1 MPEAMFNFDPS
12 KYAEQFAREGWA
24 HIRGG
29 LTEDFYRKAAAQCE
43 ASMKTKLMK
52 EFAIGDKQ
60 QAMYEFPEGGNYVEE
75 VRRTVGA
82 VCGLDPADVVLSE
95 RHVKGYEATAAS
107 EPNAHKDRYASQISL
122 GLSIHVREGSSL
134 VLYPYDLTE
143 INPFNTSQ
151 QLRASLSPDR
161 YPEEALKSARK
172 VEIMDQA
179 RDVIVFRGHKFWH
192 LRRNPA
198 LTTMLYLKLNAFNC
212 DPMGEDSRTPEFRAR
227 TTALAEAP
235 DAELERLV
243 PLIGRRVDFFHRHYS
258 RDWQE
263 VLGVVL
269 WGEKHFTLD
278 EDELLA
284 IKAFDGK
291 KDVRSVLPA
300 MGESS
305 DRAGKLAKFRR
316 LARRGVIDLVPPKEL
331 Q

>member
-1 MPEAMFNFDPS
+1 MSEKMFTFDPAQ
-12 KYAEQFAREGWA
+12 YAAQFAKEGWV

-29 LTEDFYRKAAAQCE
+29 LSEDFYRKAAVQVE
-43 ASMKTKLMK
+43 ESMKTRLMK

-60 QAMYEFPEGGNYVEE
+60 QAMYEFPEGGNYVQE
-75 VRRTVGA
+75 VRETVGA
-82 VCGLDPADVVLSE
+82 LCGFNPDDVVLSE

-107 EPNAHKDRYASQISL
+107 EPNAHKDRYASQISF
-122 GLSIHVREGSSL
+122 GLSIHVREGSTL
-134 VLYPYDLTE
+134 VLYPYDELD

-161 YPEEALKSARK
+161 YPETALKKARK
-172 VEIMDQA
+172 VEIHDQA
-179 RDVIVFRGHKFWH
+179 RDVIAFRGHKFWH

-212 DPMGEDSRTPEFRAR
+212 DPMGEDSRTPEFRKR
-227 TTALAEAP
+227 TEQA
-235 DAELERLV
+235 AELEDRQLESQI
-243 PLIGRRVDFFHRHYS
+243 PLIGRRVDFFQRHMT
-258 RDWQE
+258 RDFRE

-291 KDVRSVLPA
+291 KNVAAVLSA
-300 MGESS
+300 MGEST

-316 LARRGVIDLVPPKEL
+316 LARRGVIDLVPPK
-331 Q
+331 